1 MSSQTYPGQTFRALR
16 CSYCPGR
23 SLLEVSNGLVHWACW
38 SR

>member
-1 MSSQTYPGQTFRALR
+1 MSGKTYAGRTFRLSGVLIA
-16 CSYCPGR
+16 PGR